1 MLADTATS
9 VPRMDRWETGL
20 PQASATKLLPNLRV
34 L

>member
-9 VPRMDRWETGL
+9 VPGMDRWETGL
-20 PQASATKLLPNLRV
+20 PQASATKLLPNLKV